1 MSKDPDPDPNELARR
16 SAEPRPA
23 TGIADEKV
31 VKRDGE
37 LLIQKN
43 GESTEMKVGMRMD
56 DGTKVMI
63 DGTVIKPAG
72 ETKLMK
78 EGDSVTSAGEVR
90 IKDSG
95 MAS

>member
-16 SAEPRPA
+16 AAEHRPA
-23 TGIADEKV
+23 TGTADEKV
-31 VKRDGE
+31 VKRDGK
-37 LLIQKN
+37 LLIQKD
-43 GESTEMKVGMRMD
+43 GETTEMKVGMQMD

-72 ETKLMK
+72 ECRLMK
-78 EGDSVTSAGEVR
+78 DGDSVTSSGEVR

-95 MAS
+95 AAP